1 MSGAGSIRSDLVHR
15 MSFSTMEA
23 SLQTDVLFGDHVLK
37 ADSK

>member
-1 MSGAGSIRSDLVHR
+1 MSGVGTVMSDLVHR
-15 MSFSTMEA
+15 MSSSTMEA